1 MKMFLENLDKIKDR
15 EYREIV
21 ANYITKIISIFKEKV
36 TGILLFGSVARG
48 MAKPFTSFES
58 DVDLIILVEK
68 LPNLQERILMISKLV
83 AELGLPSIVQAV
95 YMTPQE
101 FETHI
106 KSKSGWILDAIVDGL
121 ILYDPKSFLQT
132 SREKLLVEL
141 KEKGIERTS
150 YGWVWPI
157 RAGEKTS

>member
-1 MKMFLENLDKIKDR
+1 MRLENLDKIKDR
-15 EYREIV
+15 EYQEIV
-21 ANYITKIISIFKEKV
+21 EQYVDKILNVFREKV
-36 TGILLFGSVARG
+36 AGILLFGSVAKG
-48 MAKPFTSFES
+48 AAKPLTTFES
-58 DVDLIILVEK
+58 DVDLIIVVET
-68 LPNLQERILMISKLV
+68 LPNLQDRILMISKLV
-83 AELGLPSIVQAV
+83 SELKLPSIVQAV
-95 YMTPQE
+95 YMTPEE

-106 KSKSGWILDAIVDGL
+106 KSKSGWVLDAILDGL

-141 KEKGIERTS
+141 KEKGVERTS